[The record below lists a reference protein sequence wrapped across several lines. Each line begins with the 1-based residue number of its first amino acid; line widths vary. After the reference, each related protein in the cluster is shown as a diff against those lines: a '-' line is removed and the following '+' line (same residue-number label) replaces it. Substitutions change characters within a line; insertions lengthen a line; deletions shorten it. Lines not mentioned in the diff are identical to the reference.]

1 MKVEMRRKVAACFAL
16 AGILSYTGRV
26 GAQTA
31 QNSPL
36 KSDPDRTKAAKENN
50 DKAIPSNALL
60 EQLNAATQNKQ
71 WQQAA
76 DLSKQLI
83 AMKPDTWLY
92 RQSLGS
98 ALLSLG
104 QYDEAVNSYDTGIKL
119 AQMELSSKAPD
130 TDIAKAKAGIAA
142 MLTSEGNAY
151 LKLKKSDLAVAAYE
165 KAAELIPNPAVAYF
179 NICAVQYNTGNTN
192 GAMQACDRAIAADP
206 NKADAY
212 FIKGSL
218 LIADSKVDAQG
229 KMTAPP
235 GAVEALKKYLE
246 LAPSGAHAPDVKA
259 MLDLVG
265 AKQ

>member
-1 MKVEMRRKVAACFAL
+1 MRRTVAACFAL
-16 AGILSYTGRV
+16 AGILSCAGRG

-50 DKAIPSNALL
+50 DKAIASNALL
-60 EQLNAATQNKQ
+60 EQVSSATQNKQ

-83 AMKPDTWLY
+83 AMNPDSWIY

-98 ALLSLG
+98 ALLNLG
-104 QYDEAVNSYDTGIKL
+104 LYDEAAKSYDAGIKL
-119 AQMELSSKAPD
+119 AQTELSSKAAD
-130 TDIAKAKAGIAA
+130 TDIVKTKAGIAA

-151 LKLKKSDLAVAAYE
+151 LKLQKNDLAVAAYE
-165 KAAELIPNPAVAYF
+165 KAAELSPNPAVAYF
-179 NICAVQYNTGNTN
+179 NICAVQYNTGNTS

-212 FIKGSL
+212 FIRGSL
-218 LIADSKVDAQG
+218 LIADSKVDALG

-246 LAPSGAHAPDVKA
+246 LAPSGAHAADVKA
-259 MLDLVG
+259 MLDFVG
-265 AKQ
+265 VKQ

>member
-1 MKVEMRRKVAACFAL
+1 MRRKVAACIAL
-16 AGILSYTGRV
+16 VGILSGAGRG

-36 KSDPDRTKAAKENN
+36 KSDPDRANAAKEKN
-50 DKAIPSNALL
+50 DKALASNALL
-60 EQLNAATQNKQ
+60 EQINAATQNKQ

-76 DLSKQLI
+76 DLLKQLI
-83 AMKPDTWLY
+83 AMNPDTWTY
-92 RQSLGS
+92 RQSLGG

-119 AQMELSSKAPD
+119 AQTELSSKAPD
-130 TDIAKAKAGIAA
+130 TDIVKTKAGIAA

-151 LKLKKSDLAVAAYE
+151 LKEKKNDLAVAAYG
-165 KAAELIPNPAVAYF
+165 KAAELTPNPALAYF
-179 NICAVQYNTGNTN
+179 NICAVQYNTGNAN
-192 GAMQACDRAIAADP
+192 AAMPACDRAIAADP

-218 LIADSKVDAQG
+218 LIADSKVGAQG

-246 LAPSGAHAPDVKA
+246 LAPSGPHADDVKA
-259 MLDLVG
+259 MLDFVG

>member
-1 MKVEMRRKVAACFAL
+1 MRRKVAACFAL
-16 AGILSYTGRV
+16 AGILSGAGRG

-31 QNSPL
+31 QSSPL
-36 KSDPDRTKAAKENN
+36 KSDPDRAKAAKENN
-50 DKAIPSNALL
+50 DKAIASNALL
-60 EQLNAATQNKQ
+60 EQVNTATQNKQ

-83 AMKPDTWLY
+83 AMNPDTWIY
-92 RQSLGS
+92 RQSLGG
-98 ALLSLG
+98 ALLNLG
-104 QYDEAVNSYDTGIKL
+104 QYDEAAKSYDAGIKL
-119 AQMELSSKAPD
+119 AQTELSSKAPD
-130 TDIAKAKAGIAA
+130 TDSVNIKAGMAA
-142 MLTSEGNAY
+142 MLTNEGNAY
-151 LKLKKSDLAVAAYE
+151 LKLQKNDLAVALYW
-165 KAAELIPNPAVAYF
+165 KAAELTPNPAVAYF

-246 LAPSGAHAPDVKA
+246 LLPAGPHAADVKA
-259 MLDLVG
+259 MLDFVG
-265 AKQ
+265 AKE